1 MAAGLFPQA
10 FTGDPA
16 TLGTANT
23 NADFSAGTIVTVA
36 AGVAGGKPVPVAY
49 VVVYG
54 TIAAD
59 TEVDFARDNG
69 SIKVPIGTVPIPAF
83 TPGAQRRYMIIP
95 VVFPNGV
102 ANLPTTSDLLLAI
115 VRTSDAMKVFG
126 PGLKFQ

>member
-1 MAAGLFPQA
+1 MAGPSYPTQ

-23 NADFSAGTIVTVA
+23 NADFSAGTLVTVA
-36 AGVAGGKPVPVAY
+36 AGVTGGKPVPVAY

-69 SIKVPIGTVPIPAF
+69 SVKVPLGSVPVPAF

-95 VVFPNGV
+95 VVFPNGC
-102 ANLPTTSDLLLAI
+102 ANLPTTSDLLLAL
-115 VRTSDAMKVFG
+115 VRTSDAIKVFG
-126 PGLKFQ
+126 PGLRFA